1 LGILKNN
8 TNAETITFTIDEKE
22 GIFNTNQVTV
32 YLRDKVQNTYH
43 NLNNGPFTYTSS
55 VTNLGN
61 RFELVYQTD
70 AELSNPEFDTTKTF
84 VSLNDNVF
92 KANSSAEMSSITI
105 YDIAGRLIATYNNV
119 NSNTFTT
126 DFNKV
131 QGVYIAK
138 IKLMDGTL
146 VNQKVINK

>member
-1 LGILKNN
+1 
-8 TNAETITFTIDEKE
+8 
-22 GIFNTNQVTV
+22 
-32 YLRDKVQNTYH
+32 
-43 NLNNGPFTYTSS
+43 
-55 VTNLGN
+55 
-61 RFELVYQTD
+61 
-70 AELSNPEFDTTKTF
+70 
-84 VSLNDNVF
+84 
-92 KANSSAEMSSITI
+92 MSSITI

-138 IKLMDGTL
+138 IKLTDGTL